1 MRRLLSLSI
10 PLALAAISA
19 VSLGSATAGEATTIH
34 RDEFGI
40 PHIFAP
46 TVEDAAFAVG
56 YAQAEDRLEEL
67 LKNYRR
73 ANGEM
78 AEVFGPSELNDDI
91 AARLARHAEISR
103 ERYDQVS
110 PKVRGIVEAY
120 QRGIKTFMREHP
132 EQVPAWAQEI
142 HPWDAVA
149 FGRHIIWRWPLGEA
163 VGDMKGVGIPFAPQP
178 YLGSNQMLIAPS
190 RTAMRAAV
198 AIVDPH
204 VSWYNDIRFY
214 QVRIYTPEY
223 NASGVC
229 LVGQP
234 LPSLGH
240 SRYCSVAM
248 TTGGPDTAD
257 AFVLETNPDNPL
269 QYRQDGAWRDMTLK
283 TVEIKVKDGEKVETK
298 SMKFP
303 YSHLGPVVGRVGDKA
318 YVAAIPYDDE
328 VGMLDQMYEMF
339 TARNLPEMK
348 LALSRLQL
356 MSQNI
361 MVATVQ
367 GDIYY
372 LRNGRVP
379 IRAPGTNAGRPID
392 GSASA
397 NEWRGI
403 HPFQDLLQIENPAG
417 GWMQNCNCGPDAMMK
432 TGAPRAEDYADRPYI
447 YGRLGRHQR
456 SEMVN
461 ELLDAADTLTT
472 EQAIEIAFSTQV
484 WRAERWQERIKDA
497 WKAATEE
504 DKAGEARRVV
514 DQIEAWNRRSDPD
527 SVGAASYYAFKLAL
541 GGEAAGQPEPPADLT
556 DDQILEALRK
566 APEIQKSTFGA
577 LDAPFGAYFRV
588 GRKGGDRSWP
598 VGGGSFKDL
607 GMATP
612 RAVSFDPSPDGKQ
625 MIGRT
630 GQSATQIVI
639 MTDPPESYSVNP
651 LGASDHEESGHWDDQ
666 AEKLFSKGKTVP
678 SHFLRPDDLMKHVT
692 STKTLIPDKE

>member
-1 MRRLLSLSI
+1 MRRLFS
-10 PLALAAISA
+10 LALPLLLAAVCA
-19 VSLGSATAGEATTIH
+19 GSATADEATTIH

-46 TVEDAAFAVG
+46 TLEDAAFASG

-91 AARLARHAEISR
+91 AARIARHAEISK
-103 ERYDQVS
+103 ERYNEVS

-120 QRGIKTFMREHP
+120 QRGIKAFMREHP
-132 EQVPAWAQEI
+132 EQVPSWAQEI

-163 VGDMKGVGIPFAPQP
+163 IGDMKDAGIQFAPRP
-178 YLGSNQMLIAPS
+178 YLGSNEMLVAPE
-190 RTAMRAAV
+190 RTAMNAAV

-204 VSWYNDIRFY
+204 VGWYGDIRFY

-229 LVGQP
+229 LLGQP

-240 SRYCSVAM
+240 GRYCSVAM

-257 AFVLETNPDNPL
+257 SFALETNPDNEL
-269 QYRQDGAWRDMTLK
+269 QYRWNGGWRDMTLQ
-283 TVEIKVKDGEKVETK
+283 TVEIKVKEGEKVETK
-298 SMKFP
+298 TLKFP
-303 YSHLGPVVGRVGDKA
+303 WSHLGPILGRADGKA
-318 YVAAIPYDDE
+318 YAAGIPYDVE

-339 TARNLPEMK
+339 LARNLTEMK

-361 MVATVQ
+361 MVATTQ

-372 LRNGRVP
+372 VRNGRVP
-379 IRAPGTNAGRPID
+379 IRAPGVDASKPIPATS
-392 GSASA
+392 SAD
-397 NEWRGI
+397 EWRGI

-432 TGAPRAEDYADRPYI
+432 TGAPQLADYADRPEI

-456 SEMVN
+456 SEMVSD
-461 ELLDAADTLTT
+461 LLDAANKLTT
-472 EQAIEIAFSTQV
+472 EQALGIAFSTQV
-484 WRAERWQERIKDA
+484 WHAELWQERIKA
-497 WKAATEE
+497 AAKAATEE
-504 DKAGEARRVV
+504 DKASEGRRVF
-514 DQIEAWNRRSDPD
+514 DQIMKWNRRSDPD
-527 SVGAASYYAFKLAL
+527 SVGAASFYAFKKAL
-541 GGEAAGQPEPPADLT
+541 GGKEAEQTEPPASLT
-556 DDQILEALRK
+556 DAQILDALRK
-566 APEIQKSTFGA
+566 APAIQTATFGA
-577 LDAPFGAYFRV
+577 IDAPFGAYFRV

-639 MTDPPESYSVNP
+639 MTDPPESYSINP
-651 LGASDHEESGHWDDQ
+651 LGASDHKESGHWDDQ
-666 AEKLFSKGKTVP
+666 AEKLFSKGQAAP
-678 SHFLRPDDLMKHVT
+678 SYFLRPDELKKHVV
-692 STKTLIPDKE
+692 STKTLVPEKG

>member
-1 MRRLLSLSI
+1 MRRLLRLSLV
-10 PLALAAISA
+10 LVFAALSA
-19 VSLGSATAGEATTIH
+19 GFAGTASADEKTTIH
-34 RDEFGI
+34 RDQFGI
-40 PHIFAP
+40 PHIFAS

-78 AEVFGPSELNDDI
+78 AEVFGPSELIGDI
-91 AARLARHAEISR
+91 AARLARHAEVSR
-103 ERYDQVS
+103 ERYNEVS

-120 QRGIKTFMREHP
+120 QRGVKKFMRDHP
-132 EQVPAWAQEI
+132 EQVPPWAQEI

-163 VGDMKGVGIPFAPQP
+163 VGDLKRIGIPATPQP
-178 YLGSNQMLIAPS
+178 YLGSNEMLVAPS
-190 RTAMRAAV
+190 RTAMNAAV

-204 VSWYNDIRFY
+204 VSWYGDIRFY
-214 QVRIYTPEY
+214 QVRVYTPEY

-240 SRYCSVAM
+240 SEYCSVAM

-257 AFVLETNPDNPL
+257 AFALETNPENPL
-269 QYRQDGAWRDMTLK
+269 QYRWDDAWRDMDLQ
-283 TVEIKVKDGEKVETK
+283 TVEIKVKEGDKVETK
-298 SMKFP
+298 TMKFP
-303 YSHLGPVVGRVGDKA
+303 RSHFGPIVGRAGDKA
-318 YVAAIPYDDE
+318 YSVAIPYDDE

-361 MVATVQ
+361 MVATIQ

-379 IRAPGTNAGRPID
+379 IRAPGTDSFQPID
-392 GSASA
+392 GTKSA
-397 NEWRGI
+397 NQWRGI
-403 HPFQDLLQIENPAG
+403 HPIQDLIQIENPQG
-417 GWMQNCNCGPDAMMK
+417 GWMQNCNCGPESMMK
-432 TGAPRAEDYADRPYI
+432 TGAPQEADYADRPHLYA
-447 YGRLGRHQR
+447 GRGTHQR

-461 ELLDAADTLTT
+461 DLLDSADKLTT

-484 WRAERWQERIKDA
+484 WRAELWQKRIQDA
-497 WKAATEE
+497 WRQATES
-504 DKAGEARRVV
+504 DKAGETARVV
-514 DQIEAWNRRSDPD
+514 DQIAKWNRHSNPD
-527 SVGAASYYAFKLAL
+527 SVGAASYYAFKVAL
-541 GGEAAGQPEPPADLT
+541 GGKAAEQTEPPADLT
-556 DDQILEALRK
+556 DAQILDALRN
-566 APEIQKSTFGA
+566 APEAHKSTFGA
-577 LDAPFGAYFRV
+577 IDGPFGAYFRV
-588 GRKGGDRSWP
+588 GRRGGDRSWP
-598 VGGGSFKDL
+598 VGGGSLKDV

-639 MTDPPESYSVNP
+639 MTDPPESYSINP
-651 LGASDHEESGHWDDQ
+651 LGASDHKESGHWDDQ
-666 AEKLFSKGKTVP
+666 AEKLFSPGKAVP
-678 SHFLRPDDLMKHVT
+678 SYFLRPDELMKHVT
-692 STKTLIPDKE
+692 STKTLVPEKD